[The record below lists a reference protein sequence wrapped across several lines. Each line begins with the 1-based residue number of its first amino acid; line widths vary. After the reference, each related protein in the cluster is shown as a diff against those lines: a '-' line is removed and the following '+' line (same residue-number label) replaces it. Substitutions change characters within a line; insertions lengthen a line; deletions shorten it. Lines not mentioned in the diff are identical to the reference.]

1 MRPRTVSEVNTMLS
15 GVSLCLHRATELR
28 SCPSALK
35 NIGGVYL
42 QDNVASSLSAR
53 RNRFLE
59 RRVRPPHACACVS
72 FAHVCLVIIELSG
85 DCGHTPLNP
94 RMLHGGAP

>member
-15 GVSLCLHRATELR
+15 GVSLCVGVCLHRATELR

-42 QDNVASSLSAR
+42 HDNVASSLSAR
-53 RNRFLE
+53 HNRFLE
-59 RRVRPPHACACVS
+59 RRVRPPHA
-72 FAHVCLVIIELSG
+72 
-85 DCGHTPLNP
+85 
-94 RMLHGGAP
+94 